1 MVIGDI
7 LTKIFTLTTLG
18 FLTALLATPILTY
31 FLYRYKLGK
40 NIRGDG
46 STPIFTALHES
57 KKGTPT
63 MGGILIWGTTLF
75 LALVFWVG
83 DRIFGFESF
92 HALNFLTRRETLLPL
107 GAFVGAA
114 LVGLFDDLLDI
125 YRMGHMGRGI
135 AFRYKVLIYA
145 LVASIGAWWF
155 YFKLDFSV
163 LNVPFFPD
171 VNLGIWFI
179 PFFILV
185 VVGTSFAVNQT
196 DGLDGLAGGSLIIAF
211 FAYSII
217 AYSHGNSNLAAF
229 LGVICGALLAF
240 LWFNVYPARFF
251 MGDTGSMGMG
261 VVLAIVAFLTGGV
274 LILPII
280 GLVFVLE
287 AFSTALQI
295 GSKYLFGKK
304 IFLSAPLH
312 HHLEATGWPET
323 KVTMRAWILSAV
335 AGIIGVIVYFLS
347 L

>member
-114 LVGLFDDLLDI
+114 LVE
-125 YRMGHMGRGI
+125 
-135 AFRYKVLIYA
+135 
-145 LVASIGAWWF
+145 
-155 YFKLDFSV
+155 
-163 LNVPFFPD
+163 
-171 VNLGIWFI
+171 
-179 PFFILV
+179 
-185 VVGTSFAVNQT
+185 
-196 DGLDGLAGGSLIIAF
+196 
-211 FAYSII
+211 
-217 AYSHGNSNLAAF
+217 AF
-229 LGVICGALLAF
+229 LSELKNSKREKTQNQIF
-240 LWFNVYPARFF
+240 YPPPKKLKPKIKLF
-251 MGDTGSMGMG
+251 
-261 VVLAIVAFLTGGV
+261 
-274 LILPII
+274 PK
-280 GLVFVLE
+280 
-287 AFSTALQI
+287 
-295 GSKYLFGKK
+295 SK
-304 IFLSAPLH
+304 SHP
-312 HHLEATGWPET
+312 
-323 KVTMRAWILSAV
+323 
-335 AGIIGVIVYFLS
+335 
-347 L
+347 